1 MSRPPTP
8 GPSRNATPYEVSWIP
23 LARSRVIPA
32 ARAVSGSIVVRAVMP
47 AGSNTAPRTATAA
60 SSPRFSPTVMASTGT
75 IATLTI
81 DSRSLPTATRRR
93 PSMSIRVPLNSIDTS
108 SGSDAAAAIRATA
121 VASPPDS
128 STSHGN
134 ATSVMPF
141 AVPDRT
147 VVTSRV
153 TNGRRRLTTDRCSAG
168 RTASA

>member
-1 MSRPPTP
+1 
-8 GPSRNATPYEVSWIP
+8 
-23 LARSRVIPA
+23 
-32 ARAVSGSIVVRAVMP
+32 
-47 AGSNTAPRTATAA
+47 
-60 SSPRFSPTVMASTGT
+60 MASTGT

-168 RTASA
+168 RTA